1 VKNAREEGIRL
12 IQEAESILRRDAKG
26 ALNEQ
31 DFNLAV
37 RRAQEVV
44 ELALKGALK
53 ILGVDYPKIHDVAP
67 VFSDQVRQKRSIN
80 DPSVLQKIEEISL
93 WLAESRA
100 SSFYLDREYSK
111 EDAEQALDD
120 AVFVL
125 SETRKL
131 LGLAAK
137 PA

>member
-1 VKNAREEGIRL
+1 MKNAREEGIRL